1 MKDLDVQW
9 QLSGASEL
17 LHQRV
22 TSRVYKRACWVPP
35 GSDKNKTL
43 SLFTCC
49 SQIFWQSCINT
60 KKVAVLLCQAVHA
73 CVLCVYVMCMCS
85 HVCSIPVLLCECV
98 RCMYILARIKL
109 PNSCTVWQ
117 STCCLV
123 LNLLK
128 LSYRGRKILAQ
139 SRGTGSSQT
148 GGLLGHKGSREE
160 VILARKHWHG
170 WVIWIWH
177 VMKQGSTFTLMRLNH
192 HQPKHRHKNG
202 QF

>member
-1 MKDLDVQW
+1 MSQGVQDEGFRCTVATVRGLRVAAPESYK
-9 QLSGASEL
+9 QSLQKSL
-17 LHQRV
+17 LGPARF
-22 TSRVYKRACWVPP
+22 WP
-35 GSDKNKTL
+35 NKTL

-60 KKVAVLLCQAVHA
+60 KKFAVLLCQAVHA
-73 CVLCVYVMCMCS
+73 CVLCVYVMCTRS
-85 HVCSIPVLLCECV
+85 HVCSIPVLICESV

-109 PNSCTVWQ
+109 PNSCTVWP

-148 GGLLGHKGSREE
+148 GGLLGHKGSKEE
-160 VILARKHWHG
+160 VILARKHYWHG
-170 WVIWIWH
+170 WVIWIW
-177 VMKQGSTFTLMRLNH
+177 KRKLT
-192 HQPKHRHKNG
+192 
-202 QF
+202 